1 MEIVKLKTG
10 VLGVNTYLV
19 SDNDTEAFVVDPGGD
34 AQKIGQTA
42 AEKGWN
48 IQAVLLTH
56 GHFDHIGALRN
67 FLTKRS
73 IKIFKKSN
81 LEEKEYNIGDFTFK
95 CIYTPGHSADSVTFY
110 FEEEKAMFVGD
121 FIFKGSIGRCDLP
134 TGDEKKMT
142 ESIQKIKTY
151 SGDIEIY
158 NGHGDKTTLKEE
170 IENNIYFK

>member
-1 MEIVKLKTG
+1 MKIETVVTGTLEENCYVLKRN
-10 VLGVNTYLV
+10 NTCL
-19 SDNDTEAFVVDPGGD
+19 VVDPGD
-34 AQKIGQTA
+34 DYQKIKDMIGDN
-42 AEKGWN
+42 K
-48 IQAVLLTH
+48 VLGVLITH
-56 GHFDHIGALRN
+56 SHFDHIGALRN

-142 ESIQKIKTY
+142 ESIQKIKAY